1 MKSFTKQIIICIT
14 IAILIAGIG
23 VFIGYN
29 IKKNPKQNIV
39 VIDNTKEDSL
49 RFELNKSNLEK
60 QIYKNSI
67 DSLNKIINFNRIQY
81 EIEVKTI
88 NDINII
94 SDDSITRYISNYLH
108 SK

>member
-1 MKSFTKQIIICIT
+1 MKSNTRNIIIGIIIVIT
-14 IAILIAGIG
+14 TIGIG
-23 VFIGYN
+23 ILIGYN
-29 IKKNPKQNIV
+29 INKVPKQNVIV
-39 VIDNTKEDSL
+39 VDNTKEDSL

-60 QIYKNSI
+60 QVYKNNI

-81 EIEVKTI
+81 ETEIKTI
-88 NDINII
+88 NDIDVI